1 MLRKF
6 ARPILFIAT
15 LAAFASYATIM
26 LRGPHGLRVLAEK
39 RAEAR
44 RLEEENADLK
54 YELQKK
60 QKRIEK
66 LKNDQSAQETEV
78 KRVLGYQRPDETV
91 FKSGA
96 PVVPTQK

>member
-1 MLRKF
+1 MLKRF

-44 RLEEENADLK
+44 RLEEENADLQHD
-54 YELQKK
+54 LDKK

-66 LKNDQSAQETEV
+66 LKNDPSAQETEV
-78 KRVLGYQRPDETV
+78 KKVLGYQRPDETV
-91 FKSGA
+91 FKSSTA
-96 PVVPTQK
+96 VVPPQK

>member
-1 MLRKF
+1 MLKRF

-44 RLEEENADLK
+44 RLEEENADLQHDLDTK
-54 YELQKK
+54 RR
-60 QKRIEK
+60 RIEK
-66 LKNDQSAQETEV
+66 LKSDPSAQEAEV
-78 KRVLGYQRPDETV
+78 KKVLGYQRSDETV
-91 FKSGA
+91 FKSNTA
-96 PVVPTQK
+96 VSPLQ

>member
-1 MLRKF
+1 MLKRF
-6 ARPILFIAT
+6 ARPILFVAT

-44 RLEEENADLK
+44 QLEEENADLQHD
-54 YELQKK
+54 LDKK

-66 LKNDQSAQETEV
+66 LKNDPSAQEAEV
-78 KRVLGYQRPDETV
+78 KKVLGYQRPGETV
-91 FKSGA
+91 FKSGTSVL
-96 PVVPTQK
+96 PGQK